1 MVMSEPNRID
11 AILKSPQGEIVL
23 MISEHRDWKVYPE
36 MREQL
41 RQKISTYVKYIRTDE
56 YKKQF
61 GILNAKIL
69 LMTNVEPTENIKQ
82 DINRYQQATGIKIE
96 CQVFSPFSNK

>member
-1 MVMSEPNRID
+1 MSEPNRID

-23 MISEHRDWKVYPE
+23 MISEHRDWKIQSE
-36 MREQL
+36 MKEQL
-41 RQKISTYVKYIRTDE
+41 RQKISTYVKYIRSDE

-61 GILNAKIL
+61 GILNVKIL

-82 DINRYQQATGIKIE
+82 DIQRYEQATGIKIE
-96 CQVFSPFSNK
+96 YQVFSPFSNK